1 MIKSIAR
8 KLDIDKTITIEMESA
23 LKTMLAI
30 EEKEKFLEESGRS
43 YKEVQKH
50 MEDLDMRKKAI
61 MQGIFAL
68 VSD

>member
-1 MIKSIAR
+1 MIKFIAR
-8 KLDIDKTITIEMESA
+8 ELDIDKTITIEMESA
-23 LKTMLAI
+23 LKTLLAI
-30 EEKEKFLEESGRS
+30 EEEEHFLEESGRS